1 MSDRNSDFS
10 VEVNVLVKKTTLS
23 NCKPEY
29 DVDIELLTTPSVRC
43 FFTSG
48 VDQVTKDIDQVTKD
62 IDQVTK
68 DIDQATKG
76 HKKGSLQSWFQIYI
90 AHVKIKESPC
100 FLGSR

>member
-1 MSDRNSDFS
+1 M
-10 VEVNVLVKKTTLS
+10 EVKVLVKKTTLS

-29 DVDIELLTTPSVRC
+29 DVDIDLLTTPSIRC

-48 VDQVTKDIDQVTKD
+48 VDQVTKD

-90 AHVKIKESPC
+90 AHVKIKESPS

>member
-62 IDQVTK
+62 IDQ
-68 DIDQATKG
+68 ATKG

>member
-1 MSDRNSDFS
+1 M
-10 VEVNVLVKKTTLS
+10 EVKVLVKKTTLS

-29 DVDIELLTTPSVRC
+29 DVDIELLTTPSIRC

-48 VDQVTKDIDQVTKD
+48 V
-62 IDQVTK
+62 DQVTK

-90 AHVKIKESPC
+90 ALVKIKESPS

>member
-1 MSDRNSDFS
+1 MSDRDSDFS
-10 VEVNVLVKKTTLS
+10 VEVKVLVKKTTLS

-29 DVDIELLTTPSVRC
+29 DVDIELLTTPTIRC

-48 VDQVTKDIDQVTKD
+48 VDQVTKDIDK
-62 IDQVTK
+62 
-68 DIDQATKG
+68 ATKG

-90 AHVKIKESPC
+90 ALVKIKESPS